1 MISVI
6 LRVMEDLV
14 EYKLPPYLEAE
25 LRRLGVIKP
34 KAEPKIIKRMQFHA
48 PKFDENGEPDF

>member
-1 MISVI
+1 
-6 LRVMEDLV
+6 MEDLV

>member
-1 MISVI
+1 M
-6 LRVMEDLV
+6 

-34 KAEPKIIKRMQFHA
+34 KSEPKIIERIQFRA